1 MLDNKIHSC
10 ASKALKITTYYAGD
24 NQPTHPNVIT
34 FPEPWHGYKYYMGY
48 TPYPYANGSEENPCL
63 AVSNDLLHW
72 EKPRNLV
79 NPIACAEEHECDEL
93 KDSHLLYRSDLDR
106 LEMWYL
112 GRNHS
117 TMSENG
123 LLHCFRK
130 TSDDG
135 INWSD
140 AEIMYVFCDFNLAS
154 PTIIWNV
161 DHYEFW
167 GIRNDKSD
175 INAYYMQSSDGITWS
190 ELIPCVIPDVEK
202 TSMWHGTVSF
212 IHNKYYFV
220 WVGNS
225 NSQRNVIYYA
235 ESKDKIEYTYPK
247 RIINNDTGW
256 NYLYRPCLVFENS
269 NWYCYYG
276 VVRFDGKWL
285 IGVSSGKDLNSLVG
299 CNISQS
305 NDSELIS
312 ITPKMKIKYHLGK
325 AKTLFS
331 IRALVILP
339 VVLSIRMI
347 FNINPITSL
356 ATAVVLSTLFSYFF
370 IYKKTAL
377 YQGIFMG
384 LLNSCIISFIVEMI
398 NFCK

>member
-1 MLDNKIHSC
+1 MNINKKIRSC
-10 ASKALKITTYYAGD
+10 ASNALNITTYYAGG
-24 NQPTHPNVIT
+24 NQSTHPNVIT
-34 FPEPWHGYKYYMGY
+34 FPEPWHGFKYYMGY
-48 TPYPYANGSEENPCL
+48 TPYPYADGSEENPCL
-63 AVSNDLLHW
+63 AASNDLLHW
-72 EKPRNLV
+72 EKPKNLI

-130 TSDDG
+130 ISYDG
-135 INWSD
+135 IEWSQS
-140 AEIMYVFCDFNLAS
+140 EIMYVFCDFNLAS

-175 INAYYMQSSDGITWS
+175 INAYYMQSHDGQSWS

-202 TSMWHGTVSF
+202 TAMWHGTVSF
-212 IHNKYYFV
+212 INNKYYFV

-225 NSQRNVIYYA
+225 KSERNNIYYA
-235 ESKDKIEYTYPK
+235 ESRDRITYTQPK
-247 RIINNDTGW
+247 CIIKNDTGW
-256 NYLYRPCLVFENS
+256 EYLYRPCLVFDNS

-276 VVRFDGKWL
+276 CVRCDGRWL
-285 IGVSSGKDLNSLVG
+285 IGLSLGKELNSLVG
-299 CNISQS
+299 YCS
-305 NDSELIS
+305 NDSDLIS
-312 ITPKMKIKYHLGK
+312 ITPKMKIKSQLGK
-325 AKTLFS
+325 VKALFS
-331 IRALVILP
+331 IRALIILP
-339 VVLSIRMI
+339 IVLIIRI
-347 FNINPITSL
+347 ILKFNPIESL
-356 ATAVVLSTLFSYFF
+356 ITAIFLSTLFSYSF

-377 YQGIFMG
+377 QQGIFMG
-384 LLNSCIISFIVEMI
+384 LLSSCIISFICEIIDV
-398 NFCK
+398 FK